1 MGGNPKQSKSFL
13 VCVKVP
19 NEPRGVGLK
28 IMASV
33 LYLSL
38 GFICKRR

>member
-1 MGGNPKQSKSFL
+1 MGGNLKQGKSFL
-13 VCVKVP
+13 VYVEVP
-19 NEPRGVGLK
+19 NEPCGVGLK